1 MDSTTPV
8 LEETQRDLL
17 AEITPQAGE
26 RREILDPATGEV
38 VGHAPVHTVDD
49 LERAVATAKA
59 AQPAWAALGHERRSA
74 LLMQAADAIDAH
86 AEALARI
93 LSREQ
98 GKPLNGPNARFEVGG
113 ASGWMRAAAATPLD
127 AEVVFDDGQTHA
139 ELHYRPI
146 GVVGAIGPWNWPQMI
161 TVWQVAPALRMGN
174 TVVVKPSEYTPLSV
188 LALVS
193 VINEVLPEGV
203 LTIVTGGR
211 DVGAALSSHR
221 DVGKVMFTGSTATG
235 KAIIRSSADTV
246 KRLTLELGGNDAG
259 IVLPDVDAKAIAE
272 GVFWGAFIN
281 TGQTCAALKRLYV
294 HDDVYDEVVDAL
306 AEVARNVPMGVGLDE
321 QNVLGPLQNKPQFDI
336 VDRLV
341 ESARSA
347 GARVVVGGDPDR
359 EQPGYFYPTTLVADV
374 ANDDPLVQ
382 QEQFGPALPI
392 IRYHDVEEAIEM
404 ANGVEVGLGAS
415 VWSSDRDRARD
426 VAARIQSGTVW
437 INSHGGVHPMVPF
450 GGAKQSGYGL
460 EFGVEG
466 LKALGVPQVING

>member
-1 MDSTTPV
+1 MDSPTPV
-8 LEETQRDLL
+8 LEETYARLL
-17 AEITPQAGE
+17 AEITPDEGE

-59 AQPAWAALGHERRSA
+59 AQPEWAALGHERRSE
-74 LLMQAADAIDAH
+74 LMMQAADAIDAN
-86 AEALARI
+86 AEALARL

-113 ASGWMRAAAATPLD
+113 ASGWMRAAAATPLE
-127 AEVVFDDGQTHA
+127 AEVVFDDGETHA

-161 TVWQVAPALRMGN
+161 TVWQIAPALRMGN
-174 TVVVKPSEYTPLSV
+174 TVVIKPSEYTPLSV
-188 LALVS
+188 LALVA

-203 LTIVTGGR
+203 VNIVSGGR
-211 DVGAALSSHR
+211 DVGAALSSHP

-259 IVLPDVDAKAIAE
+259 IVLPDVDPKAIAE
-272 GVFWGAFIN
+272 NIFWGAFIN

-294 HDDVYDEVVDAL
+294 HDDVYDAVCDAL
-306 AEVARNVPMGVGLDE
+306 VGVAGNVPMGVGVDE
-321 QNVLGPLQNKPQFDI
+321 QNVLGPLQNKQQFDI

-341 ESARSA
+341 ESAKAS
-347 GARVVVGGDPDR
+347 GARVLVGGEPDR
-359 EQPGYFYPTTLVADV
+359 DQPGYFYPTTLVADV
-374 ANDDPLVQ
+374 DNDNPLVAE
-382 QEQFGPALPI
+382 EQFGPALPI
-392 IRYHDVEEAIEM
+392 IRYHDLEEAIAM
-404 ANGVEVGLGAS
+404 ANGLEVGLGAS
-415 VWSSDRDRARD
+415 VWSSDRDRAREI
-426 VAARIQSGTVW
+426 AARIEAGTVW

-466 LKALGVPQVING
+466 LKALGVPQVVNG